1 MAWVLNGIFG
11 AILKGGAKGEA
22 KGELVHIP
30 VPSAVHD
37 VAMPLLLLATST
49 ALFLF
54 WRLGR
59 IRRFCES
66 CARKDPSRF
75 VQTAGSL
82 LHEVVG
88 RDQLCNA
95 IMNNLRDRKVRR
107 PHVISGKVGTGK
119 TAVLVRLAER
129 LAAEAAVPIAV
140 RLRDAQEKLDFAELA
155 RKRFEDLV
163 RPVARS
169 DGEVDRAWRWLRQH
183 TDRIVVL
190 ADGLE
195 EALSHDDYVNGQRD
209 ILIREAIARADEQG
223 LPLVIASRPHDPL
236 RAMQAAITELEPL
249 SDEAALQYIAS
260 SGGWRSDPML
270 LDRVV
275 EAAKMSESPLYL
287 QIARDLHSKDL
298 LEPLWTQD
306 EGGADL
312 MLHDSWALRA
322 DLLERWV
329 DALVDGEIHPELPI
343 GRDTRQ
349 VVVEYVSALACIGL
363 ASDRADVG
371 LWELDPSVGTRQDGE
386 LGSGGR
392 TARPAADTAWNQRVA
407 EKLDRALLTLR
418 WSHDPET
425 FDARMEA
432 ARGQQCC
439 GPEYGSE
446 GRSEPVPGPRV
457 DVRLAATWGRRM
469 GLVHEEGEKVHFQ
482 HSIMQAYLGSRLLPA
497 VGDTP
502 SGRKTVEDLLARA
515 LEDGGREL
523 LIALTLRSRSLEG
536 HCAGPRRG
544 CACGATRSERCADFI
559 LRRLLE
565 KRALELLKQAERG
578 EKMLGRWQAGR
589 SQTGGLDD
597 RGSPR
602 LRALELFGTAVEIDS
617 VASVPQQQRLFEM
630 IKDKWKDLERGEDPV
645 RLREAKLTLVK
656 QCGAAARRVAADRSC
671 NLAYRELFD
680 LCCNELDYQVRA
692 GIVQEI
698 GAGGEQAYLAVHP
711 GLGEPELDA
720 VIDRDRPER
729 TCYGEPQPDQT
740 HAGRMARAR
749 RRECVRYLER
759 EEWQWAEHEAMQ
771 EKQRWYK
778 DTMRA
783 WILPMLVDSAKMAR
797 HIGTPRADLE
807 NWVRIATEESGSS
820 PAAEEMPGITIG
832 LGVALA
838 QGFKY
843 AANRRPVA
851 RSDRQ
856 AREFLVKQAQELLK
870 RSTFWYTRLTL
881 LHALTLWSLPD
892 DVTEDMPIRGHGSD
906 PKGEVQEWLTM
917 GEGKKKEHPL
927 VKAAGELAVRA
938 LQTRRPERYLWID
951 DAAMADGVGAEVGG
965 PGDQRAHNL
974 WIPPSSGWSTLDPIA
989 QQLLSDVLLLVVLG
1003 ERAYRPKD
1011 LFRVVEFCSQERT
1024 QIPSCVIRD
1033 RNRLDPV
1040 RGVERTLQP
1049 GSNCTDECRL
1059 RMCPYPAKVE
1069 DLRLEFS
1076 EVFCLQQHDLLRW
1089 WRPRSWLGLQFW
1101 RKAPWQ
1107 RKVPVA
1113 GMRRFWDEMGQ
1124 RARDVDPD
1132 QVDTARQRVRS

>member
-1 MAWVLNGIFG
+1 MAWVLNGIVG
-11 AILKGGAKGEA
+11 TIVHGHVAV
-22 KGELVHIP
+22 LVNIP
-30 VPSAVHD
+30 VPSSVHD
-37 VAMPLLLLATST
+37 VAMPVLLLATST

-54 WRLGR
+54 WRLRR
-59 IRRFCES
+59 IRRFCERR
-66 CARKDPSRF
+66 ARKDPSRF

-82 LHEVVG
+82 LREVVG

-107 PHVISGKVGTGK
+107 PHVVSGKVGTGK

-140 RLRDAQEKLDFAELA
+140 RLRDAQEELDFAELA
-155 RKRFEDLV
+155 RKRFEDIV

-195 EALSHDDYVNGQRD
+195 EALSHDGHVNGQRD
-209 ILIREAIARADEQG
+209 ILIRDAIARADEQG

-249 SDEAALQYIAS
+249 SDEAALQYIAR

-287 QIARDLHSKDL
+287 QIARDLHSKAL

-371 LWELDPSVGTRQDGE
+371 LRELDPSVSTGRDGE
-386 LGSGGR
+386 LGSDGT
-392 TARPAADTAWNQRVA
+392 TARPAAAAWNQHVA

-418 WSHDPET
+418 WSHDPDT

-432 ARGQQCC
+432 AGGQPCW

-446 GRSEPVPGPRV
+446 DRNRPVPGPRV

-469 GLVHEEGEKVHFQ
+469 GLVHEEGEKVRFQ
-482 HSIMQAYLGSRLLPA
+482 HSIMQAYLGSRLLPT
-497 VGDTP
+497 VGDAP

-515 LEDGGREL
+515 LEEGGREL

-536 HCAGPRRG
+536 HCAGPLRS
-544 CACGATRSERCADFI
+544 CACGTTSTEACADS
-559 LRRLLE
+559 LMCKLLE
-565 KRALELLKQAERG
+565 NRALDLLQQAERA
-578 EKMLGRWQAGR
+578 EKMLGRWQE
-589 SQTGGLDD
+589 TGGPDD

-617 VASVPQQQRLFEM
+617 VAAVPQQECL
-630 IKDKWKDLERGEDPV
+630 IKRIKENWESLERGEDPV
-645 RLREAKLTLVK
+645 RLREAKLTLVN
-656 QCGAAARRVAADRSC
+656 QCGAAARRVAAGRSC
-671 NLAYRELFD
+671 NRAYRQLF
-680 LCCNELDYQVRA
+680 EMGWKEMDYRVRA
-692 GIVQEI
+692 GIAEEI
-698 GAGGEQAYLAVHP
+698 GAGGEQAYLAVSEYMC
-711 GLGEPELDA
+711 EPKLDA
-720 VIDRDRPER
+720 IVTNGNGGRSCVWSPLSDSGQGER
-729 TCYGEPQPDQT
+729 V
-740 HAGRMARAR
+740 RRACR
-749 RRECVRYLER
+749 RRSVRYQVR
-759 EEWQWAEHEAMQ
+759 EEWQWAVNEAVE
-771 EKQRWYK
+771 EKQSWYAK
-778 DTMRA
+778 TMRA
-783 WILPMLVDSAKMAR
+783 SVLPMLVGSAMMSR
-797 HIGTPRADLE
+797 HIGTPRNDLE
-807 NWVRIATEESGSS
+807 NWVRIASGEPHS
-820 PAAEEMPGITIG
+820 PAAEEPPGMRIG

-843 AANRRPVA
+843 AANRRPVPQ
-851 RSDRQ
+851 SDRQ
-856 AREFLVKQAQELLK
+856 AREFLVKQAQEMLK
-870 RSTFWYTRLTL
+870 RSSFWYTRLTL
-881 LHALTLWSLPD
+881 LHALTLWALPD
-892 DVTEDMPIRGHGSD
+892 DVTEDMPLRGHGSD
-906 PKGEVQEWLTM
+906 PQGQVQEWLTM
-917 GEGKKKEHPL
+917 GDGKKKEHPL

-951 DAAMADGVGAEVGG
+951 DATMADGVGTEVGL

-974 WIPPSSGWSTLDPIA
+974 WIPPSTGWSTLDPLA

-1011 LFRVVEFCSQERT
+1011 LFRVVDFHSRERT
-1024 QIPSCVIRD
+1024 QTPSCVVRD

-1089 WRPRSWLGLQFW
+1089 WRPRSWLGLQFR

-1124 RARDVDPD
+1124 RARDLDPD
-1132 QVDTARQRVRS
+1132 DVDTARQRARS